1 MLSFP
6 IHDLRG
12 AELRAQR
19 IIQRAM
25 EASDQLALRELWCI
39 LRTAEMQED
48 AVHEMVCAG
57 YATTFRSNWLVL
69 KASRPWTMASRPW
82 TMAPKIV
89 RQRRSRRT
97 DRASSQA
104 VATRAETHDVRQY
117 AEGLA

>member
-39 LRTAEMQED
+39 LRTAEMQEG
-48 AVHEMVCAG
+48 AG
-57 YATTFRSNWLVL
+57 GSRDGLRRIRNDVAEQLARLESFASMDDGAEDRS
-69 KASRPWTMASRPW
+69 ASRIAQARP
-82 TMAPKIV
+82 
-89 RQRRSRRT
+89 RRFAGGSH
-97 DRASSQA
+97 SSG
-104 VATRAETHDVRQY
+104 DS
-117 AEGLA
+117 

>member
-48 AVHEMVCAG
+48 AGGSRDGLRRIRNDVSKQLARLESVASMDDGFASMDDGAEDRSAAPIAQDGPRVLAG
-57 YATTFRSNWLVL
+57 GSH
-69 KASRPWTMASRPW
+69 
-82 TMAPKIV
+82 
-89 RQRRSRRT
+89 
-97 DRASSQA
+97 SSG
-104 VATRAETHDVRQY
+104 DS
-117 AEGLA
+117 